1 MIKVFDNIHA
11 ECETCGMDLWGEDI
25 DHIGNRYYCR
35 SDFEKAS
42 PQEKA
47 ANKSVQDTS
56 DFLKQILK
64 TDTGQL
70 LLNHDFNNW
79 TLTNATATNA
89 KVFTG
94 TAANSK
100 ATKTL
105 SLDFGK
111 WYLIKVVGSANT
123 GNINCYNS
131 NDGTK
136 LLGTNSFE
144 DRFIALTD
152 YIEFRNSSNAV
163 NTVSFIEVRKL

>member
-1 MIKVFDNIHA
+1 MGQIFDKIKTKCVI
-11 ECETCGMDLWGEDI
+11 CGTPLNGEDI
-25 DHIGNRYYCR
+25 DLIDGKYYCR

-79 TLTNATATNA
+79 ILTNAIATSA

-105 SLDFGK
+105 SLDFGE